1 MAMTLTS
8 ERWVWLNLSVVKGQ
22 LCHFPRTSRAEM
34 GSYVHS
40 TSSLHKQLTTVFQQ
54 HLYVISVSDIDIDK

>member
-1 MAMTLTS
+1 MRDKGVWRASPVIFPSTS
-8 ERWVWLNLSVVKGQ
+8 Q
-22 LCHFPRTSRAEM
+22 AEM

-54 HLYVISVSDIDIDK
+54 QLYVISVSDIDIDK